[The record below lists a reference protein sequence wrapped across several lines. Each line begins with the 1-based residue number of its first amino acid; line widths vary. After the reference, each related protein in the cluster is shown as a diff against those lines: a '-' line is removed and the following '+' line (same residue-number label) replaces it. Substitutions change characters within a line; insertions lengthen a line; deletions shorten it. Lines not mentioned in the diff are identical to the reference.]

1 MRYTRKP
8 ALLAWPPTMQ
18 ELEAIEQK
26 EPIVNDFF
34 LYFPT
39 KTLAKKAGSEIKK
52 KGFNV
57 RVDKIENEFL
67 CQALKNIIFTDTSS
81 MRDTVYEIEDILV
94 EIAIK
99 FQGRYD
105 QWRSLG
111 LAKGAKLTKLA
122 KEFVKE
128 PKKLKEPYGMIV
140 DTKKEEPSKMLDD
153 SKEKKE
159 KPIESS
165 RLSGKMRLAIGIS
178 IFWFLFVYV
187 VIMGEKGY
195 IEWDLLF
202 SWGIIPP
209 LVIWIIAWVVKG
221 FKRKKREGSKNL

>member
-1 MRYTRKP
+1 MRYTKKP
-8 ALLAWPPTMQ
+8 VLLSWTPNMQ
-18 ELEAIEQK
+18 ELKAIGQK

-34 LYFPT
+34 LYFSN
-39 KTLAKKAGSEIKK
+39 KALAKKAASEIKK
-52 KGFNV
+52 KGFEV

-81 MRDTVYEIEDILV
+81 MQDTVYEIEDILV

-105 QWRSLG
+105 QWKSLG

-128 PKKLKEPYGMIV
+128 PKKLKEPHGMIN

-153 SKEKKE
+153 TQEKKG
-159 KPIESS
+159 KTIESS

-202 SWGIIPP
+202 SWGIIPSI
-209 LVIWIIAWVVKG
+209 VIWIIAWVVKG
-221 FKRKKREGSKNL
+221 FKREKNK